1 MLSKKIIALVSV
13 LLLLVGIGTA
23 AFADSKLSAEQ
34 AEYDFG
40 NLSNVLL
47 SGGYAADYADGMVLF
62 SDAEN
67 GGRLTL
73 RNTGSGSERVISN
86 DNSSYINAVGRDI
99 YYISSGSL
107 FTIVKT
113 NLNSKKEVLV
123 SSAAKLSNL
132 FVSDECMY
140 YLKGSSVIRYDFS
153 NSRQTVVFSN
163 PQMEAFIPEDGGIY
177 WLKEKTSP
185 QTYNMPCTAV
195 SLEGTEEEVINF
207 DCYFYNPERG
217 ESVQSNLGNA
227 IGTAGL
233 YKSRSVAT
241 LNLTAKVGE
250 KTIPTAEYPVGSY
263 FTDNGEG
270 CRDHGTGSCGWE
282 DESLCNC
289 KSFHNGESLLAVQCY
304 GYARYIY
311 YECFG
316 EIGNTDS
323 ETSRNIGS
331 LEKGSVTEESF
342 KALIRQTKPGAH
354 IRVKYL
360 RSNGYSVSSHS
371 MIILDWNESG
381 FSVCESN
388 MDGRC
393 GVSARRIAYS
403 DFVSTLVSVDFIM
416 MPVNYP
422 ETEEDSTDS
431 VVSTPSDAG
440 ISEPSTE
447 VPETTDSSVKD
458 DDEIV
463 TQILDILLLAAEKFI
478 EFLVMLINALL
489 KLI

>member
-1 MLSKKIIALVSV
+1 MINKKFIALISAI
-13 LLLLVGIGTA
+13 LLFIVIATA
-23 AFADSKLSAEQ
+23 AFAASKAEAKQ
-34 AEYDFG
+34 TEYEFG

-62 SDAEN
+62 SDTEN
-67 GGRLTL
+67 AGRLTL
-73 RNTGSGSERVISN
+73 KNTESGSKRVIS
-86 DNSSYINAVGRDI
+86 DDDSSYINVVGRDI

-107 FTIVKT
+107 FSIVKT
-113 NLNSKKEVLV
+113 NLGSEREVLV
-123 SSAAKLSNL
+123 SSTAKLSNL
-132 FVSDECMY
+132 FASDECMY
-140 YLKGSSVIRYDFS
+140 YLKGCSVIRYDFS
-153 NSRQTVVFSN
+153 NSKQTVVFSN
-163 PQMEAFIPEDGGIY
+163 PQMEAFIPKDGGVY
-177 WLKEKTSP
+177 WLKEKTSL
-185 QTYNMPCTAV
+185 QTQNMPCTVA
-195 SLEGTEEEVINF
+195 SLEGAEEEVISF
-207 DCYFYNPERG
+207 DCYFYNPKRG
-217 ESVQSNLGNA
+217 ESVQSNLANA
-227 IGTAGL
+227 VETAAD
-233 YKSRSVAT
+233 YDYRSVSA
-241 LNLTAKVGE
+241 LALTAKVGD

-304 GYARYIY
+304 GYARYVY

-316 EIGNTDS
+316 EIGHPDS
-323 ETSRNIGS
+323 ETSRSVGS

-342 KALIRQTKPGAH
+342 KAFIRQTKPGAH

-393 GVSARRIAYS
+393 GVSVRRIAYS

-416 MPVNYP
+416 MPETYP
-422 ETEEDSTDS
+422 ETKEDSS
-431 VVSTPSDAG
+431 VSTPSDAEQ
-440 ISEPSTE
+440 SESASSTKA
-447 VPETTDSSVKD
+447 PETTVPANQNDGEFIS
-458 DDEIV
+458 
-463 TQILDILLLAAEKFI
+463 QILDLFLLAFEKFI
-478 EFLVMLINALL
+478 EFSVMLINALL
-489 KLI
+489 TLT